1 MIAQLNESKVMPQ
14 EDFKDDELID
24 VQLPRS
30 QYKILKE
37 VIQREEAYNW
47 FYRMIVTNWIFIVA
61 GGVLTVL
68 LLFEKL
74 QSFIGI
80 K

>member
-1 MIAQLNESKVMPQ
+1 MPQ

-47 FYRMIVTNWIFIVA
+47 CYRMIVTNWIFIVA

>member
-1 MIAQLNESKVMPQ
+1 MPQ

>member
-1 MIAQLNESKVMPQ
+1 MPQ

-37 VIQREEAYNW
+37 VIQREEVYNW

>member
-1 MIAQLNESKVMPQ
+1 MPQ

-37 VIQREEAYNW
+37 VIRREEAYNW

>member
-1 MIAQLNESKVMPQ
+1 MLQ

>member
-1 MIAQLNESKVMPQ
+1 MPQ
-14 EDFKDDELID
+14 EDFKDDELVD

>member
-1 MIAQLNESKVMPQ
+1 MPQ

-24 VQLPRS
+24 VQLPRP

>member
-1 MIAQLNESKVMPQ
+1 MLQ

-37 VIQREEAYNW
+37 VIQREEVYNW

>member
-1 MIAQLNESKVMPQ
+1 MPQ

-37 VIQREEAYNW
+37 VIQREEAYHW

>member
-1 MIAQLNESKVMPQ
+1 MPQ

-47 FYRMIVTNWIFIVA
+47 FYRMIITNWIFIVA

>member
-1 MIAQLNESKVMPQ
+1 MPQ

-61 GGVLTVL
+61 GCVLTVL